1 MKKLSLILLSLIFPF
16 SLMSQ
21 ETIKQKEVGLLFSNL
36 DNFGLTFKTG
46 TNKSLWRFNTLYLS
60 GNNNNEIADS
70 SESNYTSFG
79 FNVQIGHEFRTSIS
93 NNLEFRYGADLS
105 FIFNHYETDYNDKT
119 IDDRDRYSKRNY
131 YEPGINLVIGLNYVI
146 NDNLVF
152 GAEIL
157 PSISYR
163 KGKEEEKIYYN
174 DYNIERDI
182 SGLNFGLSN
191 TSARLS
197 LVYRF

>member
-16 SLMSQ
+16 LLMAQ
-21 ETIKQKEVGLLFSNL
+21 EKTKQKEVGLLFSNL

-60 GNNNNEIADS
+60 GNNNNQIADS
-70 SESNYTSFG
+70 IETNSNSFG
-79 FNVQIGHEFRTSIS
+79 FNVQFGKEFRTTIAQ
-93 NNLEFRYGADLS
+93 NLEFRYGADLS
-105 FIFNHYETDYNDKT
+105 FRFNHSESDRNDKT
-119 IDDRDRYSKRNY
+119 IDDSDRYFRRDY

-146 NDNLVF
+146 NDHLVF

-157 PSISYR
+157 PFVSYIT
-163 KGKEEEKIYYN
+163 GKEKIEGDYYYG
-174 DYNIERDI
+174 DKETDI
-182 SGLNFGLSN
+182 SGFRFGLSN

>member
-16 SLMSQ
+16 LLMSQ

-36 DNFGLTFKTG
+36 DQFGLTFKTG
-46 TNKSLWRFNTLYLS
+46 TNKSLQRFNTLFLS
-60 GNNNNEIADS
+60 GNNNSEIADS
-70 SESNYTSFG
+70 SEMKNKNFG
-79 FNVQIGHEFRTSIS
+79 FNIQVGHEFRTSIS

-105 FIFNHYETDYNDKT
+105 FRYNHSESDQDDKT
-119 IDDRDRYSKRNY
+119 IDNFDRYTKRII
-131 YEPGINLVIGLNYVI
+131 YEPGFNLVIGLNYVI
-146 NDNLVF
+146 NDHLVF

-157 PSISYR
+157 PTVSYR
-163 KGKEEEKIYYN
+163 MGKEERDYTNN
-174 DYNIERDI
+174 DYDFEKDI